1 MVIKVSDSVENG
13 RKVASSSSKYRDDS
27 VWMCHCFKGYCVP
40 CLNRTEKFA
49 RCLRVCVGLL
59 GTVCLLPRV
68 CGIGSIIYFKL
79 FSFIIDIFSFRFFFV
94 FIIDILFILFCKSV
108 S

>member
-1 MVIKVSDSVENG
+1 MLPKHFNTLQHVIADGDLPVIEHNLNTNEMVIKVSDSVENG

-49 RCLRVCVGLL
+49 RCLRVSVGLL

-68 CGIGSIIYFKL
+68 CGIG
-79 FSFIIDIFSFRFFFV
+79 
-94 FIIDILFILFCKSV
+94 
-108 S
+108 